1 MFYIKGTI
9 SMESDPILQIT
20 SQRKKENTI
29 RMESDPANDKLEKR
43 EGTIGIESDPTN
55 NKSKKK
61 HSRVYKVPSF

>member
-1 MFYIKGTI
+1 
-9 SMESDPILQIT
+9 
-20 SQRKKENTI
+20 
-29 RMESDPANDKLEKR
+29 MESDPANDKLEKR